1 MRHILILANH
11 RAPAADRL
19 VERITAQLAA
29 GLGPDHTLATCT
41 DARAIASALLVRPDI
56 VLAPLAYESDGGFR
70 AAVNAVRLL
79 APDVP
84 IVACCDVSVS
94 ADALLVAAEA
104 RVDHFAVPA
113 VDDMGAVV
121 RDVMSPDRGRP
132 GTRRGAASPG
142 THADAFDELLA
153 AVPSLA
159 SRLLMAA
166 VSDRP
171 PRTVAELAAGVG
183 LADRTLT
190 RRCAR
195 HGWPTPTMILRY
207 GRLVRGVRVALAT
220 GDIDAGAR
228 AAECADQHGRAA
240 TYFRDRLSTATNGAV
255 REPSAEGLAPL
266 CRILAER
273 FGVAP
278 DGKRPRRR
286 PPRTRHPRGAT
297 LPPDGAGVEE
307 GRDD

>member
-1 MRHILILANH
+1 MRHVLILANH

-29 GLGPDHTLATCT
+29 GLGPDHTLATCR
-41 DARAIASALLVRPDI
+41 DARGIASALAVRPDI
-56 VLAPLAYESDGGFR
+56 VLAPLAYESEGGFR
-70 AAVNAVRLL
+70 AAVNAIRSL

-121 RDVMSPDRGRP
+121 RDVVSPDRRP
-132 GTRRGAASPG
+132 GARRSAGSTG

-207 GRLVRGVRVALAT
+207 GRLVRGMRVTLAT
-220 GDIDAGAR
+220 GDVDAGAR
-228 AAECADQHGRAA
+228 AAECADEHGRAA
-240 TYFRDRLSTATNGAV
+240 TYFRSRLANATNGAV
-255 REPSAEGLAPL
+255 REPLSEGLAPL

-273 FGVAP
+273 FGVTP

-286 PPRTRHPRGAT
+286 PPRTRHPRGAA
-297 LPPDGAGVEE
+297 LAPDGTGMEE

>member
-1 MRHILILANH
+1 MRHVLILANH

-19 VERITAQLAA
+19 VERITAQLEA
-29 GLGPDHTLATCT
+29 GLGSDHRLATCR
-41 DARAIASALLVRPDI
+41 DARGIASALVVRPDI

-70 AAVNAVRLL
+70 AAVNTIRSL

-132 GTRRGAASPG
+132 GARASAGSTG

-159 SRLLMAA
+159 SRLLMAS
-166 VSDRP
+166 VSDQP

-207 GRLVRGVRVALAT
+207 GRLVRGMRVALAT

-228 AAECADQHGRAA
+228 AAECADEHGRAA
-240 TYFRDRLSTATNGAV
+240 AYFRSRLATATNGAV
-255 REPSAEGLAPL
+255 REPLTEGLAPL

-273 FGVAP
+273 FGVTP
-278 DGKRPRRR
+278 DGKRARRR
-286 PPRTRHPRGAT
+286 PPRARHARGAA
-297 LPPDGAGVEE
+297 LAADGAGVEE